1 MTNNRTKKAKQS
13 RRTRT
18 HSNRRFP
25 GECCKATMGGLQ
37 HWYVEMFEKLGWM
50 ILAKSKGMTD
60 KTTTYRN
67 SLYRL
72 KMALEQ
78 KMNSVNNTDSKNDII
93 IMLENVNIL
102 IRHVEKD
109 FRQ

>member
-1 MTNNRTKKAKQS
+1 MVNNRTKKNK
-13 RRTRT
+13 RVR
-18 HSNRRFP
+18 SNKHFP
-25 GECCKATMGGLQ
+25 GECCKVTMAGLQ

-60 KTTTYRN
+60 KINTYRN

-78 KMNSVNNTDSKNDII
+78 KMTSVNNTDSKNDVV
-93 IMLENVNIL
+93 IMLDHVNVL

-109 FRQ
+109 FR

>member
-1 MTNNRTKKAKQS
+1 MANNRTKKVKQS

-25 GECCKATMGGLQ
+25 GECCKATMGGIQ

-50 ILAKSKGMTD
+50 VLENSKGMTD
-60 KTTTYRN
+60 KITTYKN

-78 KMNSVNNTDSKNDII
+78 KIESVNNIDSKNDAI
-93 IMLENVNIL
+93 IMLENVRLL

-109 FRQ
+109 FK

>member
-1 MTNNRTKKAKQS
+1 MTMAMANNRT
-13 RRTRT
+13 RTRKSKKT
-18 HSNRRFP
+18 HSRRRFP
-25 GECCKATMGGLQ
+25 GECCKATMNGLQ

-60 KTTTYRN
+60 KTNTYKN

-72 KMALEQ
+72 KMAIEQ
-78 KMNSVNNTDSKNDII
+78 KMSSVNNTDGKNDLV
-93 IMLENVNIL
+93 IMLDHVNIL

-109 FRQ
+109 FR